1 MFFVP
6 KKHLTLRKTKPDDFT
21 MMSKKILTICL
32 CLMTIT
38 GAWAQKGDWAYLS
51 RYAADNK
58 TVKQLPQ
65 EQRRVVFFGNSITDN
80 WARLRPEFFKENGYI
95 GRGISGQTTYKYIV
109 RLREDVINLKPKYVV
124 IGGAIN
130 DIAENTDPYNE
141 DITMGNLISLV
152 ELLKAN
158 KIKVVLASLLPANR
172 IPWNKNITDVSNK
185 VVSLNNRIKAY
196 AKKNHIVYADYYPL
210 LVDEADG
217 GFSKK
222 YCDDGIHPTPAGYEV
237 MEKYIQTI
245 LKKLL

>member
-1 MFFVP
+1 MNTIN
-6 KKHLTLRKTKPDDFT
+6 KIAATLLFASAFT
-21 MMSKKILTICL
+21 GI
-32 CLMTIT
+32 
-38 GAWAQKGDWAYLS
+38 WAQKGDWAQFG
-51 RYAADNK
+51 RYAADNE

-80 WARLRPEFFKENGYI
+80 WAKYRQDFFKKNGYI

-130 DIAENTDPYNE
+130 DIAENTNPYDE
-141 DITMGNLISLV
+141 DITMGNIISIV

-158 KIKVVLASLLPANR
+158 KIKPIIASVLPAACIPWDKNIKNVPEKVASLNARL
-172 IPWNKNITDVSNK
+172 
-185 VVSLNNRIKAY
+185 KAY

-210 LVDEADG
+210 LVSGEDRALSPKYTRDG
-217 GFSKK
+217 V
-222 YCDDGIHPTPAGYEV
+222 HPTSAGYEV
-237 MEKYIQTI
+237 MENYIQSI

>member
-95 GRGISGQTTYKYIV
+95 GREFQV
-109 RLREDVINLKPKYVV
+109 RLHIN
-124 IGGAIN
+124 I
-130 DIAENTDPYNE
+130 
-141 DITMGNLISLV
+141 
-152 ELLKAN
+152 
-158 KIKVVLASLLPANR
+158 
-172 IPWNKNITDVSNK
+172 
-185 VVSLNNRIKAY
+185 
-196 AKKNHIVYADYYPL
+196 
-210 LVDEADG
+210 
-217 GFSKK
+217 
-222 YCDDGIHPTPAGYEV
+222 
-237 MEKYIQTI
+237 
-245 LKKLL
+245 

>member
-1 MFFVP
+1 MNAIN
-6 KKHLTLRKTKPDDFT
+6 KIITATLLFA
-21 MMSKKILTICL
+21 SAFA
-32 CLMTIT
+32 
-38 GAWAQKGDWAYLS
+38 GAWAQKGDWAQFG
-51 RYAADNK
+51 RYAADNE

-80 WARLRPEFFKENGYI
+80 WAKYRQDFFKKNGYI

-130 DIAENTDPYNE
+130 DIAENTNPYDE
-141 DITMGNLISLV
+141 DITMGNIISIV

-158 KIKVVLASLLPANR
+158 KIKPIIASVLPAAYIPWDRNIKNVPEKVASLNARL
-172 IPWNKNITDVSNK
+172 
-185 VVSLNNRIKAY
+185 KAY

-210 LVDEADG
+210 LVSGEDRALNPEYTRDG
-217 GFSKK
+217 V
-222 YCDDGIHPTPAGYEV
+222 HPTIKGYEV
-237 MEKYIQTI
+237 MEDYIQSI